1 MSSGIIEKSFFGVT
15 GEGIPVYQYTLTNDN
30 GLMAKVI
37 PPSEK
42 VGLLLACV
50 SLSLWARSAHS
61 LIRSFAHPTH
71 QPR

>member
-37 PPSEK
+37 PPLK
-42 VGLLLACV
+42 KLVFFWLA
-50 SLSLWARSAHS
+50 
-61 LIRSFAHPTH
+61 
-71 QPR
+71 